1 MTVQQIPKRVPLTL
15 FLIFFTISVILV
27 LAGLFLYNIQKTEIK
42 SSIYSSLKSISK
54 FKTDQ
59 IITWRNYRLND
70 ANEIQGNQSFIHDIK
85 TWYSNKND
93 FVTKDR
99 IVKWIETLSCDSNY
113 NSIFLLD
120 GKANIQLSWNGKEK
134 LGQNALKSFR
144 ETIASKKIF
153 ISDLH
158 RAETYSQIHLDVMIP
173 LVLKLER
180 KEEPI
185 GLMMIRIDPS
195 KFLYPLIQSWPSPSK
210 TAETVLIRRE
220 GNNALFLNELRYKK
234 NSALLFKVNLNDTL
248 LPATKA
254 ALGHQGIFEGRDYR
268 GINVLSNITQIPAT
282 NWSMVTKV
290 DIDEIYTPLFERYRL
305 IALFILFLILLTA
318 ISVYL
323 LWKNQQA
330 KYYKARYKLEL
341 EKKVL
346 EKHYSY
352 LMKNANDIILLLNE
366 GGNII
371 EANDRA
377 LSAYGYSR
385 DELLEL
391 NMYDIR
397 SEETGELVTQEMEEV
412 TNRGG
417 LIFETVHR
425 KKDGSLFPVEVSAR
439 TLEIENS
446 IFYQSIVRD
455 ITERKDAE
463 QKLER
468 LNRMYSLLSQINQ
481 EIVREKEQEK
491 LFDLICSIAIDYGK
505 FELAWFGLLNNGK
518 KEIKIVALSANR
530 KESSQSRVISFNG
543 DESNPNIYKNAI
555 KSGTITVFNDI
566 SAESNFTDQFVTEDK
581 SNLQSLVVVPIHFEK
596 KIIGIFAVYS
606 SITNY
611 FDSEQ
616 IKLFEEVG
624 MDISFALE
632 KMKSERTLRESEYWL
647 KKSQGVAQLGSY
659 TLDFKT
665 GLWTSSEILDNI
677 FGIDEN
683 YEKNIHGWSQL
694 VHPEQRDGI
703 LKYFDDI
710 IMNKQ
715 NFNKDYRIIRINDQC
730 ERWVLGI
737 GEFEYDEDGEPLT
750 MFGTIQDI
758 TEKKKATIELTKAKE
773 KAENSERI
781 KTEFLAQMS
790 HEIRTPINIIL
801 NYINFFK
808 EEFQT
813 KLSREVYASFNN
825 IESASKRIIRTIDLI
840 LNMSEIQTKTVKISP
855 RLFDIDKS
863 ILTVLYKE
871 HKYYAESKKLS
882 FVYNVETS
890 NTQIVA
896 DDYCVTQI
904 FANLIDNAF
913 KYTNQGKV
921 EIKVKRNQNDKLF
934 VEVKDTGIGIAK
946 EFIPELFSAFLQED
960 QGYSR
965 KYEGNGLGL
974 ALVKNYCEMNNA
986 NVEVESTKGAG
997 STFRVI
1003 FD

>member
-1 MTVQQIPKRVPLTL
+1 MTIRQIPKRVPLTL
-15 FLIFFTISVILV
+15 FLIFFTISVVLV
-27 LAGLFLYNIQKTEIK
+27 SAGLFLYNIQKTEIK
-42 SSIYSSLKSISK
+42 SSIYSSLESISN
-54 FKTDQ
+54 FKKDQ
-59 IITWRNYRLND
+59 IIAWRNYRLND
-70 ANEIQGNQSFIHDIK
+70 AYEIQGNQSFIHDVK
-85 TWYSNKND
+85 TWYSHKSD

-99 IVKWIETLSCDSNY
+99 IVKWIETLSRDSNY
-113 NSIFLLD
+113 YSIFLLD
-120 GKANIQLSWNGKEK
+120 KKSNIQLSWNDKEK
-134 LGQNALKSFR
+134 LGKNALKSFK
-144 ETIASKKIF
+144 EAVESKKILV
-153 ISDLH
+153 SDLH
-158 RAETYSQIHLDVMIP
+158 RAETYSHIHIDVMIP
-173 LVLKLER
+173 LVYR
-180 KEEPI
+180 IDGNEEVI

-195 KFLYPLIQSWPSPSK
+195 KFLYPLIQSLPSPSK
-210 TAETVLIRRE
+210 TTETELIRRE

-234 NSALLFKVNLNDTL
+234 NTALRYMLSLNDTL

-254 ALGHQGIFEGRDYR
+254 ALGYKGIFEGRDYR
-268 GINVLSNITQIPAT
+268 GVNVLSNITQIPEA
-282 NWSMVTKV
+282 NWSIVTKV
-290 DIDEIYTPLFERYRL
+290 DVDEIYTPLFEKSRL
-305 IALFILFLILLTA
+305 IAFFILVLIFLTA

-323 LWKNQQA
+323 FWKNQQA
-330 KYYKARYKLEL
+330 RYYKTKYKLEL

-346 EKHYSY
+346 EKRYSY

-366 GGNII
+366 GGKII
-371 EANDRA
+371 DANDRA

-391 NMYDIR
+391 NVYDIR

-417 LIFETVHR
+417 LIFETIHC

-439 TLEIENS
+439 TIEIENS

-491 LFDLICSIAIDYGK
+491 LFDQICSIAINYGK
-505 FELAWFGLLNNGK
+505 FELAWFGLVNNEK
-518 KEIKIVALSANR
+518 NEINILSLSANR
-530 KESSQSRVISFNG
+530 SEPYPSRVISFKD
-543 DESNPNIYKNAI
+543 DESHPNIYSNSVN
-555 KSGTITVFNDI
+555 SGTITVNNDI
-566 SAESNFTDQFVTEDK
+566 SSENNFTDRFVAENK
-581 SNLQSLVVVPIHFEK
+581 SNLQSLIVVPIHFEE
-596 KIIGIFAVYS
+596 KIIGIFTVYS
-606 SITNY
+606 SIKDY

-616 IKLFEEVG
+616 IVLFEEVG

-632 KMKSERTLRESEYWL
+632 NMKSERTLRESEYWL
-647 KKSQGVAQLGSY
+647 KKSQAVAQLGSY
-659 TLDFKT
+659 ALDFKA
-665 GLWTSSEILDNI
+665 GRWTSSEILDNI
-677 FGIDEN
+677 FSIDKN
-683 YEKNIHGWSQL
+683 YEKSIDGWNKLIH
-694 VHPEQRDGI
+694 PDQREEM
-703 LKYFDDI
+703 LKYFDAI
-710 IMNKQ
+710 IKNKQ
-715 NFNKDYRIIRINDQC
+715 NFNKDYRMDSQ
-730 ERWVLGI
+730 EEKWVLGL
-737 GEFEYDEDGEPLT
+737 GEFEYDENGEPLT

-773 KAENSERI
+773 KAENSEKI
-781 KTEFLAQMS
+781 KSEFLAQMS

-801 NYINFFK
+801 NFINFLK
-808 EEFQT
+808 EEFES
-813 KLSREVYASFNN
+813 KLSHEVYASFYN

-840 LNMSEIQTKTVKISP
+840 LNMSEIQTRTVKISP

-863 ILTVLYKE
+863 ILTILYKE
-871 HKYYAESKKLS
+871 YQCYAESKKLS
-882 FVYNVETS
+882 FDYNIETS

-913 KYTNQGKV
+913 KYTNNGKV
-921 EIKVKRNQNDKLF
+921 EIKVKRNQSDKLI

-986 NVEVESTKGAG
+986 SVEVESTKGVG
-997 STFRVI
+997 STFRII

>member
-15 FLIFFTISVILV
+15 FSIFFTISVILV
-27 LAGLFLYNIQKTEIK
+27 FAGLFLYNIQKAEIK
-42 SSIYSSLKSISK
+42 SSIYSSLESISK

-59 IITWRNYRLND
+59 IIAWRNYRLSD

-99 IVKWIETLSCDSNY
+99 IFKWIETLSRDSNY
-113 NSIFLLD
+113 YSIFLLD
-120 GKANIQLSWNGKEK
+120 NKANIQLSWNGKEK

-144 ETIASKKIF
+144 ETVASKKVF

-158 RAETYSQIHLDVMIP
+158 RAETYSQIHMDLMIP
-173 LVLKLER
+173 LIYKIVG
-180 KEEPI
+180 KEEVI

-195 KFLYPLIQSWPSPSK
+195 KFLYPLIQSWLSPSK
-210 TAETVLIRRE
+210 TAESLLIRRE

-234 NSALLFKVNLNDTL
+234 NTALLFKVNLNDTL
-248 LPATKA
+248 LSVTKA
-254 ALGHQGIFEGRDYR
+254 AHGYQGIFEGRDYR
-268 GINVLSNITQIPAT
+268 GINVLSNIIQIPAT

-290 DIDEIYTPLFERYRL
+290 DTDEIYTPLFERSRL
-305 IALFILFLILLTA
+305 IALFILVLILLTA

-330 KYYKARYKLEL
+330 KYYKAQYKLEL

-391 NMYDIR
+391 NVYDIR
-397 SEETGELVTQEMEEV
+397 SEETGELVTREMEEV

-425 KKDGSLFPVEVSAR
+425 KKNGSLFPVEVSAR

-446 IFYQSIVRD
+446 IFYQSIIRD

-505 FELAWFGLLNNGK
+505 FELAWFGLLNNEK
-518 KEIKIVALSANR
+518 NEIRIVALSANR
-530 KESSQSRVISFNG
+530 KEPSSSRFISFND

-555 KSGTITVFNDI
+555 NSGTITVFNDI
-566 SAESNFTDQFVTEDK
+566 SAENNFIGQFVTEDN
-581 SNLQSLVVVPIHFEK
+581 SNLQSLVIVPIHFEK
-596 KIIGIFAVYS
+596 KIVGAFAVYS
-606 SITNY
+606 SLTNY

-616 IKLFEEVG
+616 IRLFEEVG

-632 KMKSERTLRESEYWL
+632 NMKSERTLRESEYWL

-659 TLDFKT
+659 ALDFKT
-665 GLWTSSEILDNI
+665 GFWTSSEILDNI

-683 YEKNIHGWSQL
+683 YEKSINGWNQL
-694 VHPEQRDGI
+694 VHLEQREEI
-703 LKYFDDI
+703 LKYLDYI
-710 IMNKQ
+710 IKNKQ

-737 GEFEYDEDGEPLT
+737 GEFEYDKNGEPLT

-790 HEIRTPINIIL
+790 HEIRTPMNIIL
-801 NYINFFK
+801 NFINFLK
-808 EEFQT
+808 EEFET
-813 KLSREVYASFNN
+813 KLSHEVYASFNN

-890 NTQIVA
+890 NTQMVA

-913 KYTNQGKV
+913 KYTSHGKI
-921 EIKVKRNQNDKLF
+921 EITVKRNQNEKLF

-960 QGYSR
+960 QGHSR

-986 NVEVESTKGAG
+986 NVEVESTKGVG
-997 STFRVI
+997 STFRVT